1 MCQILW
7 TLVSVLKNCISS
19 KLACFLNKLTA
30 SKFVLFSV
38 SGLKDEKLIKAN
50 LHENWNMQT
59 LFWSLEYF
67 CGSSS
72 KLTFRISS
80 YAVSKLMHFLR
91 HSVCLICN
99 TSLVGLSIGLKF
111 RISRVTL
118 HHRAVV
124 ASDGTQCCRIML
136 FSYCTLWFKKTSPV
150 LQQQ

>member
-1 MCQILW
+1 
-7 TLVSVLKNCISS
+7 
-19 KLACFLNKLTA
+19 
-30 SKFVLFSV
+30 
-38 SGLKDEKLIKAN
+38 
-50 LHENWNMQT
+50 MQT

-136 FSYCTLWFKKTSPV
+136 FSYCTLWFKKNVTSFTTAIIQLILNGLEQYFTEILPEEFAICCYITTV
-150 LQQQ
+150 TVTGFSKKSVIAFDILPL